1 MVLGQCIQRSGKMKS
16 NDDISNNPVMSAA
29 KRALETGEAQ
39 HILIWVPEESANT
52 LKNLL
57 ERACCERTI
66 RKDAHDRTAA
76 DWYFET
82 VNRLHS
88 RYYGPHNLSIST
100 KPVDEKR

>member
-1 MVLGQCIQRSGKMKS
+1 MKS
-16 NDDISNNPVMSAA
+16 YENIYNNPIMSAA
-29 KRALETGEAQ
+29 KRALETGNAH
-39 HILIWVPEESANT
+39 HILIWFPEESANM

-66 RKDAHDRTAA
+66 GKDAHVHTA

-88 RYYGPHNLSIST
+88 RYFGSNNTGIST
-100 KPVDEKR
+100 KPPEKTT

>member
-1 MVLGQCIQRSGKMKS
+1 MKT
-16 NDDISNNPVMSAA
+16 NIDISNNPVIIAA

-39 HILIWVPEESANT
+39 HILVWVPEESANT

-66 RKDAHDRTAA
+66 RKEEHDRTA

-88 RYYGPHNLSIST
+88 RYYGPENMSICRRE
-100 KPVDEKR
+100 EKWL